1 MAKKAHGKKFIQKY
15 GKGTRRRLSTLGRKM
30 VEGERALVLTDSPV
44 TNFDKGDIV
53 KMEVNDGSDTPYM
66 TNEFVGKWVRNER
79 FRAIEGEGAYFEKG
93 DIVYSKM
100 TDRLY
105 EVLGRF
111 KDDITYAVI
120 DSDGQNVNAKNV
132 ELVLHETAGGHVVT
146 PEFAD
151 YERPRTKQGELVEAV
166 QYTGKFKVGDRVK
179 IVGYTLMEYK
189 CGLAGNVGKV
199 GTVSGINDNAEKYCY
214 EIDFVGGE
222 GSSFTESCL
231 ELVDRPTET
240 SPERV
245 YLAGPISTEGDVMFM
260 SYLAEELRKLG
271 YHVHAPHEDDS
282 INDKSNDPS
291 SDDIFSNDGDAI
303 NTSDIVVLVESG
315 REQVGTHMEAGKII
329 ERIES
334 GTAADL
340 ELVVFTSNYRVENT
354 QVEDGKASASVNH
367 YALGGY
373 KRAGV
378 WVDGMSAG
386 LIEYMRKRKELTQ
399 DDEIDEN
406 LYVGDIVRVGYDTMG
421 GRLIKEGSY
430 AVVAEFDSS
439 DNSIKLV
446 NREHPNGLDCWT
458 NHGDVEKLS
467 ELELFT
473 KEYAV
478 KECLGDTLFKNS
490 ETLSPLKLVNGD
502 VLVTVTKKGL
512 KKSIFK
518 GVYKLH
524 RVDAKAVLESKYG
537 YTNVFPFIGTLHN
550 NYHVERNGKVCNIL
564 TGEEVNVRY

>member
-1 MAKKAHGKKFIQKY
+1 MAKREFDKRLIQKY
-15 GKGTRRRLSTLGRKM
+15 GKGTRRRLTTLGRKIQN
-30 VEGERALVLTDSPV
+30 GERSLVLGNETKHMFPV
-44 TNFDKGDIV
+44 GTLIRMLNQ
-53 KMEVNDGSDTPYM
+53 DGTKVSKWISGERIRWVYLSD
-66 TNEFVGKWVRNER
+66 V
-79 FRAIEGEGAYFEKG
+79 RAIEGEGAYFEKG

-100 TDRLY
+100 TDRLC
-105 EVLGRF
+105 EVLKRF
-111 KDDITYAVI
+111 DDDLSYELA
-120 DSDGQNVNAKNV
+120 DSEGQVVNAKNV

-146 PEFAD
+146 PEYAD
-151 YERPRTKQGELVEAV
+151 YARPKSQ
-166 QYTGKFKVGDRVK
+166 
-179 IVGYTLMEYK
+179 I
-189 CGLAGNVGKV
+189 NV
-199 GTVSGINDNAEKYCY
+199 
-214 EIDFVGGE
+214 
-222 GSSFTESCL
+222 
-231 ELVDRPTET
+231 TET
-240 SPERV
+240 PPERV
-245 YLAGPISTEGDVMFM
+245 YLAGPIATEGDVMFM
-260 SYLAEELRKLG
+260 SYLAEELRKIG
-271 YHVHAPHEDDS
+271 YHVHAPHEDKS
-282 INDKSNDPS
+282 INDKTNDPS
-291 SDDIFSNDGDAI
+291 SDDIFTNDGDAI

-406 LYVGDIVRVGYDTMG
+406 LYVGDIVRVGKDSLG
-421 GRLIKEGSY
+421 GRMINEGSY
-430 AVVAEFDSS
+430 AVVAEV
-439 DNSIKLV
+439 DNSDDTVRLI
-446 NREHPNGLDCWT
+446 NREHLIGLDCWT

-512 KKSIFK
+512 KKNIFK